1 MKDVLKLALIQAPL
15 AWENPGS
22 NRAYFLEKIHAIS
35 EAADLIILP
44 EMFTTGFTMNAAP
57 LAETMEGPTVNW
69 MKTLAKENKT
79 ALTGSVII
87 QENKNY
93 YNRMLFVTPEG
104 QITHYD
110 KRHLFTLAKEEK
122 TYSPGKEKVIIDY
135 KGWKICLMVC
145 YDLRFPVWSRNT
157 EGYDLLIYVAN
168 WPKPRVNAWDILLQA
183 RAVEN
188 MAYCAGV
195 NRVGLDGDGYEYVG
209 HSAVYDGLGKLISDP
224 HFEEEGIKGVSIDK
238 EHLQKIREKLKFLN
252 DRDQFNIL

>member
-1 MKDVLKLALIQAPL
+1 MNKELKLALIQAPL
-15 AWENPGS
+15 VWENPAA
-22 NRAYFLEKIHAIS
+22 NRAYFLKKIKGITTPV
-35 EAADLIILP
+35 DLIILP

-57 LAETMEGPTVNW
+57 LAETMEGTTINW
-69 MKTLAKENKT
+69 MKNLAKEKNA

-87 QENKNY
+87 EDEGNF
-93 YNRMLFVTPEG
+93 YNRMLFVTTEG
-104 QITHYD
+104 LIAQYD

-122 TYSPGKEKVIIDY
+122 TYSPGKKKVIVDY

-157 EGYDLLIYVAN
+157 EDYDLIVYVAN

-195 NRVGLDGDGYEYVG
+195 NRVGLDADGYEYIG
-209 HSAVYDGLGKLISDP
+209 HSAVYDSLGKLITVSLP
-224 HFEEEGIKGVSIDK
+224 EEEEIKIVSIDK
-238 EHLQKIREKLKFLN
+238 EHLEKIRTQLKFLN
-252 DRDQFNIL
+252 DKDKFQLL